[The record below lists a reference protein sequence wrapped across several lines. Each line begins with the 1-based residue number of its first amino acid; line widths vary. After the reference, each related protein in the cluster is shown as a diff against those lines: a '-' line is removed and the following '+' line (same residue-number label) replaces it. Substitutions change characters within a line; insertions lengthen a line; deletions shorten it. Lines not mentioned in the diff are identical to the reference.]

1 MKKSLIIMMC
11 MALTATAHIMAQSRD
26 ITLTINVTTDT
37 GDKLTGQAVT
47 LVQTDYSLSYG
58 NLTLNEEGKCFVKV
72 YAGNHQLTVERQG
85 YATAT
90 KSFYLDGS
98 TTDALVSLHLTE
110 NVRQPFALN
119 AQNIHDAYTGNN
131 SIALQ

>member
-72 YAGNHQLTVERQG
+72 YAGNHQRTVERQG

-90 KSFYLDGS
+90 KSF
-98 TTDALVSLHLTE
+98 
-110 NVRQPFALN
+110 
-119 AQNIHDAYTGNN
+119 
-131 SIALQ
+131 